1 MGKASG
7 RFHIRGR
14 EAEETTVVAER
25 RPGSGSRGLL
35 GVVVRVAADRRQR
48 VGCEEVG
55 VGERDRR
62 RSAPGGEG
70 GGSVRAVRGGTV
82 VRNPPSKAG
91 SGGCGLRNRRREEGE
106 EGGGWLRA
114 GAGRAGGGGGDWRG

>member
-14 EAEETTVVAER
+14 EAEETTVVVER

-70 GGSVRAVRGGTV
+70 GGLGPRGAWRDRGPEPAVEGRVG
-82 VRNPPSKAG
+82 
-91 SGGCGLRNRRREEGE
+91 GLRPEEQAAGGRGRRGRMAPS
-106 EGGGWLRA
+106 RS
-114 GAGRAGGGGGDWRG
+114 RAGGGGGDWRG